1 VTSWYEQYSDG
12 PHLEVMAC
20 DDGVLGIEL
29 NVRSDDRDAPMR
41 SLRSDR
47 TTDRVADVIDT
58 DDQLC
63 RV

>member
-1 VTSWYEQYSDG
+1 
-12 PHLEVMAC
+12 MAC